1 MINVSDVIYAVM
13 REVKLCKPDSKHY
26 LGSIPENVKRPSF
39 LFLMSFLKDVKS
51 NYFTKDRSVS
61 IQIIYFG
68 TLDSDGKDEY
78 KDKLKT
84 MEELDS
90 FLSKLNL
97 NVKDRNLKFEYGFEE
112 ADEQLSINL
121 DFKFKDGVVNTEY
134 DEDQTRDMIQ
144 NIFFN
149 DKERI

>member
-1 MINVSDVIYAVM
+1 
-13 REVKLCKPDSKHY
+13 
-26 LGSIPENVKRPSF
+26 
-39 LFLMSFLKDVKS
+39 
-51 NYFTKDRSVS
+51 
-61 IQIIYFG
+61 
-68 TLDSDGKDEY
+68 
-78 KDKLKT
+78 

>member
-1 MINVSDVIYAVM
+1 MNNLKNEGLSNKTYFTGDLMYDAVIRNLPIA
-13 REVKLCKPDSKHY
+13 EQ
-26 LGSIPENVKRPSF
+26 
-39 LFLMSFLKDVKS
+39 KS
-51 NYFTKDRSVS
+51 N
-61 IQIIYFG
+61 I
-68 TLDSDGKDEY
+68 
-78 KDKLKT
+78 
-84 MEELDS
+84 
-90 FLSKLNL
+90 LSKLNL